1 MWIKSAKIYCIIFP
15 VFIISLVK
23 VKITLEIWLTKIN
36 NQGIQTSLKYI
47 EYIVFS
53 HNTLYFLISHII
65 ETPNSSIEDY
75 MEEIIVNR

>member
-47 EYIVFS
+47 EYIVFP
-53 HNTLYFLISHII
+53 HNTLYFPISHII
-65 ETPNSSIEDY
+65 DTLNSLIEDY